1 MAETAENRK
10 DGTEMESYGGFADV
24 YDLFMDETPY
34 EEWGAFIVKCLKEQG
49 IESGLV
55 LDLGCGTGTLT
66 EYLAKKGY
74 DMIGVDSS
82 FDMLDKAMQKKEKS
96 GLDILYLCQDMR
108 EFELYGTVRAVISI
122 CDSLNYITDFEELTG
137 VFSLVNNY
145 LDPEGLFLF
154 DFNTDYKYREI
165 IGECVIAE
173 NREEG
178 SFIWEN
184 SYDDVSRINEYDLT
198 VFVRE
203 EGGLFRKFEETHYQ
217 MGYSLEQILRLTK
230 QAGLAVVEAMDADT
244 GEAVTEKSER
254 IYLVAK
260 CGKKF

>member
-1 MAETAENRK
+1 
-10 DGTEMESYGGFADV
+10 MESYSGFADV

-34 EEWGAFIVKCLKEQG
+34 GEWGAFIVKCLKERD
-49 IESGLV
+49 IESGIV

-66 EYLAKKGY
+66 EYLAEKGY

-82 FDMLDKAMQKKEKS
+82 YDMLDKAMQKKEKS

-108 EFELYGTVRAVISI
+108 EFELYGTVAAVVSV
-122 CDSLNYITDFEELTG
+122 CDSVNYITDLEELTG

-154 DFNTDYKYREI
+154 DFNTDYKYKEV

-184 SYDDVSRINEYDLT
+184 SYDENSRINEYDLT
-198 VFVRE
+198 IFKRIE
-203 EGGLFRKFEETHYQ
+203 ENGLFEKTEEVHFQ
-217 MGYSLEQILRLTK
+217 RGYTLSEMKEVLEK
-230 QAGLAVVEAMDADT
+230 AGLVFEWAIDADT
-244 GEAVTEKSER
+244 RGEVTEESGR
-254 IYLVAK
+254 IYILAK
-260 CGKKF
+260 EHGKVVC

>member
-1 MAETAENRK
+1 
-10 DGTEMESYGGFADV
+10 MESYGRFADV

-34 EEWGAFIVKCLKEQG
+34 GEWGDFLVKRLRERG
-49 IESGLV
+49 IERGLV

-74 DMIGVDSS
+74 DMIGVDNSYA
-82 FDMLDKAMQKKEKS
+82 MLDKALQKKEQS

-108 EFELYGTVRAVISI
+108 EFELYGTVAAVISI
-122 CDSLNYITDFEELTG
+122 CDSLNYVTDLEELTG

-145 LDPEGLFLF
+145 LDPEGVFLF

-165 IGECVIAE
+165 IGDSVIAE

-184 SYDDVSRINEYDLT
+184 SYDGESRINEYDLT
-198 VFVRE
+198 VFQRIGE
-203 EGGLFRKFEETHYQ
+203 NGLFEKTEEVHFQRGYTLLEMQKALEKAGMVFEW
-217 MGYSLEQILRLTK
+217 
-230 QAGLAVVEAMDADT
+230 AMDADT
-244 GEAVTEKSER
+244 HGEVTKESGR
-254 IYLVAK
+254 IYILAK
-260 CGKKF
+260 ERGKMEKRI